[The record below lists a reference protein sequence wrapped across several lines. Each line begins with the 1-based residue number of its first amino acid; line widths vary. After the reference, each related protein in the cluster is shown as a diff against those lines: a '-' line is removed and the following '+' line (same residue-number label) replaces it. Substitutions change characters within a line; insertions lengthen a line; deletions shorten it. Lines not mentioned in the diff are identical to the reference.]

1 MRRDYL
7 GPAVIFA
14 LLLGM
19 GGCHMLSQIGAA
31 QALSMLR
38 STAPGV
44 CK

>member
-1 MRRDYL
+1 MKDYA
-7 GPAVIFA
+7 GAAVILA
-14 LLLGM
+14 ILLGM

-38 STAPGV
+38 TTAPGV